1 MAAAIPFV
9 IAGISAYGAISQG
22 QQASSAANANA
33 SLAKQQ
39 AQSALQ
45 QGVADEDRLR
55 RQQAAFNGEAR
66 AQTAQSGTGF
76 DGSNLDVARQN
87 ATLQQLDLLNT
98 RYNAQLQASGLL
110 AQADQD
116 TIAANNAKK
125 NATLS
130 AVGSIA
136 GGYGNSL
143 RNKSVLNSQRT
154 GYGSYGSV
162 A

>member
-9 IAGISAYGAISQG
+9 IAGISAYGAIQQG
-22 QQASSAANANA
+22 QQSAQASKANAE
-33 SLAKQQ
+33 LAEVQ
-39 AQSALQ
+39 AKSALQ
-45 QGVADEDRLR
+45 QGVAQEDALR
-55 RQQAAFNGEAR
+55 RQQAAFSGQAR

-76 DGSNLDVARQN
+76 EGSNADVARQN

-116 TIAANNAKK
+116 RIAAKNAK
-125 NATLS
+125 TSSYLS
-130 AVGSIA
+130 AA
-136 GGYGNSL
+136 GAVASGYGQSL
-143 RNKSVLNSQRT
+143 RNKSVLSAQTAR
-154 GYGSYGSV
+154 YGNY

>member
-1 MAAAIPFV
+1 MAAAIPFI
-9 IAGISAYGAISQG
+9 IAGVSAYGAISQG
-22 QQASSAANANA
+22 QQSAAASKANA
-33 SLAKQQ
+33 ALAEQQ
-39 AQSALQ
+39 ATSALQ
-45 QGVADEDRLR
+45 QGVADEDKLR

-66 AQTAQSGTGF
+66 AQTAQSGAGF
-76 DGSNLDVARQN
+76 GGSNLDVAKQN
-87 ATLQQLDLLNT
+87 AVLQNLDLLNT

-116 TIAANNAKK
+116 KIAASNAKK

-130 AVGSIA
+130 AA
-136 GGYGNSL
+136 GAVASGYGNSL

-154 GYGSYGSV
+154 GYGSYGSL